1 VSGRVVRHPT
11 GLNAE
16 EGGRHV
22 SDDDV
27 LRTTVPVTIRG
38 RTIRVSCLRRE
49 GAGPPVLILPGLG
62 MPAVE
67 ALGIAPERVLP
78 GRALLVPDIP
88 GTGHTRGMRDL
99 TVEDLATLAAAL
111 LGHLDAGPAVVVGHS
126 MGGLTG
132 LFLCRDQPG
141 LVAGF
146 VNVEGNLGPGD
157 CFVSRRVVVE
167 PIAAVAAS
175 LGRSRAAGMVRYART
190 LADVRDAGTLRSVS
204 RSLVE
209 HSTSS
214 PLLAWFT
221 RLEVSRLFI
230 TGASGR
236 ELPYLGTLR
245 AAGVPVVSLGRCGH
259 FPMYSRPAAYY
270 RAVEEFVERVGSVTA
285 PV

>member
-1 VSGRVVRHPT
+1 MRGRVVRHPT
-11 GLNAE
+11 DRNE
-16 EGGRHV
+16 EERGRHV
-22 SDDDV
+22 RGGDV
-27 LRTTVPVTIRG
+27 LRTTFPVSIRG
-38 RTIRVSCLRRE
+38 RTVRVSCLRRE
-49 GAGPPVLILPGLG
+49 GAGPPVLVLPGLG
-62 MPAVE
+62 MPGGE
-67 ALGIAPERVLP
+67 ALGIAPEGVLP
-78 GRALLVPDIP
+78 GRSLLVPDIP
-88 GTGHTRGMRDL
+88 GTGHTPGMRDL

-126 MGGLTG
+126 MGGLAG

-167 PIAAVAAS
+167 PVAAVAAS
-175 LGRSRAAGMVRYART
+175 LGRSRAAGMTRYAGT
-190 LADVRDAGTLRSVS
+190 LAGVRDVATLRSVS

-221 RLEVSRLFI
+221 RLEVSRLFV
-230 TGASGR
+230 TGASGG

-245 AAGVPVVSLGRCGH
+245 AAGIPVVSLERSGH

-270 RAVEEFVERVGSVTA
+270 RAVEEFVEGVERGTA
-285 PV
+285 AG